1 MESARPWTGA
11 SAARAESGRL
21 GFTFGP
27 AAPKSCGSRRSRR
40 PTLRCKAAP
49 VITFEDVSKTYAGP
63 GGQASD
69 RAALAGVSLS
79 VAPGEVFGV
88 IGASGAGKSTL
99 IRLIN
104 GLETPSGGKV
114 IVDGDD
120 VAALGVEGLRS
131 LRRRVGMIFQHFNLL
146 SSKTVAGNVAFP
158 LKLAGRP
165 DAEVKVRTA
174 ELLAR
179 VGLSD
184 FAHKYP
190 AQLSGG
196 QKQRVGIARALA
208 TGPKVLLCD
217 EATSALDP
225 ETTEQILDLVSGLN
239 RELGLTIVLITHEM
253 DVVRRVCDRVAVL
266 EAGRVVET
274 GPVEQVFLHPASAT
288 ARRFVMEADGAPGEA
303 GAAVDGRVVRLTF
316 RGEATYRPILG
327 AVARETGVDYSIL
340 GGRIHRL
347 RETPYGQLTLSL
359 TGGDVEAAIARLPA
373 DGVRGDPVAE
383 AGR

>member
-1 MESARPWTGA
+1 M
-11 SAARAESGRL
+11 
-21 GFTFGP
+21 
-27 AAPKSCGSRRSRR
+27 
-40 PTLRCKAAP
+40 
-49 VITFEDVSKTYAGP
+49 ITFDTVSKTYAGA
-63 GGQASD
+63 GG
-69 RAALAGVSLS
+69 RAALTGVSLS

-104 GLETPSGGKV
+104 GLETPSGGQV
-114 IVDGDD
+114 MVDGDD
-120 VAALGVEGLRS
+120 VAALGVEGLRA

-165 DAEVKVRTA
+165 EAEVKARTA

-184 FAHKYP
+184 FASKYP

-225 ETTEQILDLVSGLN
+225 ETTEQILELISTLN

-266 EAGRVVET
+266 EGGAVVES
-274 GPVEQVFLHPASAT
+274 GPVEEVFLHPASAT
-288 ARRFVMEADGAPGEA
+288 ARRFVMEADGAPAE
-303 GAAVDGRVVRLTF
+303 GAMVAGRVVRLTF
-316 RGEATYRPILG
+316 RGEATYKPILG
-327 AVARETGVDYSIL
+327 RVARETGVDYSIL

-347 RETPYGQLTLSL
+347 REIPYGQLTLAL
-359 TGGDVEAAIARLPA
+359 TGGDVEAAIARFQA
-373 DGVRGDPVAE
+373 DGVRVDLVTE

>member
-1 MESARPWTGA
+1 MIR
-11 SAARAESGRL
+11 
-21 GFTFGP
+21 
-27 AAPKSCGSRRSRR
+27 
-40 PTLRCKAAP
+40 
-49 VITFEDVSKTYAGP
+49 FEAVSKTYAAARGAT
-63 GGQASD
+63 GH
-69 RAALAGVSLS
+69 AALREASLE
-79 VAPGEVFGV
+79 VAQGEVFGV

-104 GLETPSGGKV
+104 GLELPTGGKI

-120 VAALGVEGLRS
+120 VAALDVAGLRA

-146 SSKTVAGNVAFP
+146 SSKTVEQNVAFP
-158 LKLAGRP
+158 LKLAGREP
-165 DAEVKVRTA
+165 AQIKARTA

-184 FAHKYP
+184 HATKYP

-208 TGPKVLLCD
+208 TAPKVLLCD

-225 ETTEQILDLVSGLN
+225 ETTEQILALISDLN

-266 EAGRVVET
+266 EGGRVVEQ
-274 GPVEQVFLHPASAT
+274 GPVEEVFLHPASDT
-288 ARRFVMEADGAPGEA
+288 ARRFVGEA
-303 GAAVDGRVVRLTF
+303 EDASETALPAGVLVRLTF
-316 RGEATYRPILG
+316 KGEATYKPVLG

-340 GGRIHRL
+340 GGRIHKL
-347 RETPYGQLTLSL
+347 RDAPYGQLTLAL
-359 TGGDVEAAIARLPA
+359 TGGDVEAAIARFEAA
-373 DGVRGDPVAE
+373 DVRVDRLE
-383 AGR
+383 AAR

>member
-1 MESARPWTGA
+1 M
-11 SAARAESGRL
+11 
-21 GFTFGP
+21 
-27 AAPKSCGSRRSRR
+27 
-40 PTLRCKAAP
+40 
-49 VITFEDVSKTYAGP
+49 ITFEAVSKSYP
-63 GGQASD
+63 GGG
-69 RAALAGVSLS
+69 RAALTEVSLA

-104 GLETPSGGKV
+104 GLEKPSGGRV
-114 IVDGDD
+114 VVDGDD
-120 VAALGVEGLRS
+120 VAALGVEGLRA

-158 LKLAGRP
+158 LRLAGVAE
-165 DAEVKVRTA
+165 AEVKARTA

-179 VGLSD
+179 VGLTD
-184 FAHKYP
+184 FATKYP

-208 TGPKVLLCD
+208 TEPKVLLCD

-225 ETTEQILDLVSGLN
+225 ETTEQILELVSNLN

-266 EAGRVVET
+266 DGGRVVET
-274 GPVEQVFLHPASAT
+274 GTVEAVFLHPASAT
-288 ARRFVMEADGAPGEA
+288 ARRFVLEADGAPSEA
-303 GAAVDGRVVRLTF
+303 AMVDGRVVRLTF

-359 TGGDVEAAIARLPA
+359 AGGDVEAAIARFRA
-373 DGVRGDPVAE
+373 DGVRVDLVTE

>member
-1 MESARPWTGA
+1 M
-11 SAARAESGRL
+11 
-21 GFTFGP
+21 
-27 AAPKSCGSRRSRR
+27 
-40 PTLRCKAAP
+40 
-49 VITFEDVSKTYAGP
+49 ITFEDVSKTYAGP

-104 GLETPSGGKV
+104 GLETPSGGNV

-120 VAALGVEGLRS
+120 VATLGVEGLRS

-359 TGGDVEAAIARLPA
+359 TGGDVEAAIARLQA
-373 DGVRGDPVAE
+373 DGVRVDPVAE

>member
-1 MESARPWTGA
+1 
-11 SAARAESGRL
+11 
-21 GFTFGP
+21 
-27 AAPKSCGSRRSRR
+27 
-40 PTLRCKAAP
+40 
-49 VITFEDVSKTYAGP
+49 
-63 GGQASD
+63 
-69 RAALAGVSLS
+69 
-79 VAPGEVFGV
+79 VFGV

-104 GLETPSGGKV
+104 GLEKPSGGQV

-120 VAALGVEGLRS
+120 VAALGVEGLRA

-158 LKLAGRP
+158 LKLAGVA
-165 DAEVKVRTA
+165 DAEVRARTA

-184 FAHKYP
+184 FADKYP

-196 QKQRVGIARALA
+196 QKQRVGVARALA

-266 EAGRVVET
+266 DGGAVVES
-274 GPVEQVFLHPASAT
+274 GPVEEVFLHPASPT
-288 ARRFVMEADGAPGEA
+288 ARRFVMEADGAPGE
-303 GAAVDGRVVRLTF
+303 GAMVDGRVVRLTF
-316 RGEATYRPILG
+316 RGEATYKPILG
-327 AVARETGVDYSIL
+327 RVARETGVDYSIL

-347 RETPYGQLTLSL
+347 RDTPYGQLTLSL
-359 TGGDVEAAIARLPA
+359 TGGDVEAAIARFKA
-373 DGVRGDPVAE
+373 DGVRVDMITE